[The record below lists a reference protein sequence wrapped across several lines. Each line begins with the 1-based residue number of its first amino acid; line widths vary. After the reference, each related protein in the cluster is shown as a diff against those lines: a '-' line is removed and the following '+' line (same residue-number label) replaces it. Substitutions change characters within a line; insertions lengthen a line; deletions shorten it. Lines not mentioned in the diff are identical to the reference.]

1 MKRSVSNLRKG
12 VFLLVLLFT
21 FLTYPNSRVYAEWSV
36 ISPPYLSPNWYLNG
50 VHFTSS
56 NEGWAVGDDSV
67 NERGVLLHYYNGI
80 WTAINPPNVS
90 SRWGLTSVHFTSAN
104 EGWAVGRSS
113 IGVGKGVLLHYYNGN
128 WTSVEPPS
136 FFIPYGLNS
145 VYFTSSNEGWAVGS
159 CDTGISLQT
168 DRGILLHYYNGSWTL
183 IESTVPTESHGLYS
197 VHFSTPNNGWAAGY
211 FIEPDDHVAGLLV
224 PYNSSWNFSGFTWV
238 EGLRVPWW
246 LRSVHFTSSNEG
258 WAVGFYTDVLG
269 PEYGAL
275 IHFLN
280 GSWTVVSPPNV
291 SSPSFGL
298 FGVHFTS
305 PSEGWAVGRGTTVPS
320 VFKGV
325 LLRYYNGNWTAIEP
339 PSVSSNWDLYGVHF
353 VSPQEGWAVGRDY
366 TNASGVLLKFFSSFT
381 ETVSPPTTVSG
392 PTSGT
397 TLMSY
402 SYTAEGSSSSLGH
415 TLEHQFDWNGDGT
428 NLSQWGSATQSKT
441 WTSIGTYNVRARAR
455 CAIDTYAISN
465 WSSGLSVSVTAA
477 AEAVSN
483 PTTLGGPTDGNIG
496 TSYTYSTGGSSS
508 NFGHDVQYLFDWGDG
523 TYSGWLPVETT
534 TVSHSWSSSETYLI
548 KVQARCATHNE
559 VVSSWFGSLSV
570 NISSPTFSYS
580 VATNPSGLQ
589 IIVDGTT
596 YTAPQTFNWT
606 PGSPHTL
613 SAPSSQEGTSG
624 TQYLF
629 SSWSDGGTQTH
640 SINAP
645 SESITYTANFTTQA
659 VYAQGVIKLPQ
670 TGQMKS
676 YYRGDD
682 GGLRIGVSWPSRRF
696 TPHRD
701 GTVTDNLTGLM
712 WTKEANLP
720 GKRMTWQEALDYVAG
735 MNVGTNSNFGY
746 TDWCLPNISELESL
760 VNAGTRDLAKW
771 LRGKGFANVQAD
783 SYWSSTA
790 YADLPGSAMGVNMV
804 FGHINVVGGGSLW
817 PVRAGQLGSSPN
829 SFLLLP
835 STGQTTSHER
845 GDDGDLMRGVAWPTP
860 RFSVEGEC
868 VTDSLTGLM
877 WVRRPDSTTRDFTTA
892 LTYTNNLSLCG
903 YSDWRL
909 PNRKELMSLI
919 NWGQVNSTANP
930 TNITWLNAQG
940 FSNIQNFP
948 YLSSTTNAG
957 DVSTKWIVTMW
968 DGLSQ
973 PHEDYYFNIWP
984 VRGGVEGPDL
994 TGNGTSLTQSCRN
1007 TKSGTK
1013 CKITGLFNVK
1023 NIGNK
1028 VAPSF
1033 IIKFYLSDDGVYNEG
1048 DTFLKQLRASNLKAG
1063 GTVAKKLNHNMELG
1077 KTADGKYVIAVLDP
1091 DNALLE
1097 ADERNNNIAY
1107 GPIPQ
1112 RE

>member
-1 MKRSVSNLRKG
+1 MKNLVSNLRKG

-113 IGVGKGVLLHYYNGN
+113 IGVGKGVLLHYCNGN

-197 VHFSTPNNGWAAGY
+197 VHFSTPNDGWAAGY

-238 EGLRVPWW
+238 EGVGVPWW
-246 LRSVHFTSSNEG
+246 LRGVHFTSSNEG
-258 WAVGFYTDVLG
+258 WAVGFYTTVLG
-269 PEYGAL
+269 PENGAL
-275 IHFLN
+275 LHYLN

-305 PSEGWAVGRGTTVPS
+305 PNEGWAVGRGTTVPS

-353 VSPQEGWAVGRDY
+353 VSPQEGWAVGKDY

-415 TLEHQFDWNGDGT
+415 TLEHQFDWKGDGT
-428 NLSQWGSATQSKT
+428 DLSQWGSATQSKT

-508 NFGHDVQYLFDWGDG
+508 NFGHPVEYQFDWEGDG
-523 TYSGWLPVETT
+523 TDLSSWGASAQSKTWTT
-534 TVSHSWSSSETYLI
+534 PGTYNI
-548 KVQARCATHNE
+548 KARARCATHTS
-559 VVSSWFGSLSV
+559 VVSEWSGTLSV
-570 NISSPTFSYS
+570 NI
-580 VATNPSGLQ
+580 
-589 IIVDGTT
+589 
-596 YTAPQTFNWT
+596 
-606 PGSPHTL
+606 
-613 SAPSSQEGTSG
+613 
-624 TQYLF
+624 
-629 SSWSDGGTQTH
+629 
-640 SINAP
+640 
-645 SESITYTANFTTQA
+645 
-659 VYAQGVIKLPQ
+659 
-670 TGQMKS
+670 
-676 YYRGDD
+676 
-682 GGLRIGVSWPSRRF
+682 
-696 TPHRD
+696 
-701 GTVTDNLTGLM
+701 
-712 WTKEANLP
+712 
-720 GKRMTWQEALDYVAG
+720 
-735 MNVGTNSNFGY
+735 
-746 TDWCLPNISELESL
+746 
-760 VNAGTRDLAKW
+760 
-771 LRGKGFANVQAD
+771 
-783 SYWSSTA
+783 
-790 YADLPGSAMGVNMV
+790 
-804 FGHINVVGGGSLW
+804 
-817 PVRAGQLGSSPN
+817 
-829 SFLLLP
+829 
-835 STGQTTSHER
+835 
-845 GDDGDLMRGVAWPTP
+845 
-860 RFSVEGEC
+860 
-868 VTDSLTGLM
+868 
-877 WVRRPDSTTRDFTTA
+877 
-892 LTYTNNLSLCG
+892 
-903 YSDWRL
+903 
-909 PNRKELMSLI
+909 
-919 NWGQVNSTANP
+919 
-930 TNITWLNAQG
+930 
-940 FSNIQNFP
+940 
-948 YLSSTTNAG
+948 
-957 DVSTKWIVTMW
+957 
-968 DGLSQ
+968 
-973 PHEDYYFNIWP
+973 
-984 VRGGVEGPDL
+984 
-994 TGNGTSLTQSCRN
+994 TSLDSHR
-1007 TKSGTK
+1007 
-1013 CKITGLFNVK
+1013 
-1023 NIGNK
+1023 
-1028 VAPSF
+1028 
-1033 IIKFYLSDDGVYNEG
+1033 
-1048 DTFLKQLRASNLKAG
+1048 
-1063 GTVAKKLNHNMELG
+1063 
-1077 KTADGKYVIAVLDP
+1077 
-1091 DNALLE
+1091 
-1097 ADERNNNIAY
+1097 
-1107 GPIPQ
+1107 PQ
-1112 RE
+1112 WP